1 MSDRDKINAEMRS
14 FFDDLWRKDPWH
26 FNTSDYEQRRFAN
39 LTGLIADRRY
49 RRGVEIG
56 CGAGAFTRHLAPL
69 VDRLVASDVSAEAVE
84 RARGLGLANV
94 EFQIV
99 NALAKGW
106 GDEEGPLDLI
116 SFNDTIHYLGWRYT
130 FFDVAWLAH
139 RMFEALAP
147 GGRLLM
153 ANTENKSG
161 DYLLLPFLVRSYRD
175 LFVNVGF
182 TVEREQEFRDTNKG
196 VEYTVLAS
204 VFTR

>member
-1 MSDRDKINAEMRS
+1 MSDRDKIDAEMRS
-14 FFDDLWRKDPWH
+14 FFDDLWRKDPWQ
-26 FNTSDYEQRRFAN
+26 FDASDYEQRRFTN

-56 CGAGAFTRHLAPL
+56 CGVGAFTRHLAPL

-94 EFQIV
+94 EFRVV

-106 GDEEGPLDLI
+106 GDEEAPLDLI

-130 FFDVAWLAH
+130 FFDIAWLAH

-175 LFVNVGF
+175 VFVNVGF
-182 TVEREQEFRDTNKG
+182 RVEREQEFRDANKG